1 MKHFILQSILTLGL
15 AFVAG
20 AAFATDLSALE
31 PADEPLAP
39 APQVAAALDDA
50 APVSLAISGRNVRVT
65 GAQNCTL
72 EVFDITGKCV
82 MSVRVE
88 SNDKSFTL
96 TMRKGWYIV
105 RVGKVTRKVL
115 LP

>member
-1 MKHFILQSILTLGL
+1 
-15 AFVAG
+15 
-20 AAFATDLSALE
+20 
-31 PADEPLAP
+31 
-39 APQVAAALDDA
+39 
-50 APVSLAISGRNVRVT
+50 
-65 GAQNCTL
+65 
-72 EVFDITGKCV
+72 